1 MSAKINLAAAALL
14 IGSASILAVPISA
27 RAADADIL
35 SQCIA
40 ARSDESN
47 RELVR
52 SECMWKH
59 WEQMASW
66 GR

>member
-1 MSAKINLAAAALL
+1 VLAIALMASAVL
-14 IGSASILAVPISA
+14 ISTAPATA
-27 RAADADIL
+27 KAADADIL
-35 SQCIA
+35 KQCIA

-47 RELVR
+47 QEHVR